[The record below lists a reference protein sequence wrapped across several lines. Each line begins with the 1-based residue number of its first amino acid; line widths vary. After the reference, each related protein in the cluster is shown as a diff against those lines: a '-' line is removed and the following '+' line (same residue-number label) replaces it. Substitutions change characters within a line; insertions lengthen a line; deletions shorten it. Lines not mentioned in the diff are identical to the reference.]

1 MLDFLKFGKKMPQWL
16 AAEARDS
23 SRSAQ
28 KAVDRT
34 MKALKKLMLSE
45 EQGKRFFEVELK
57 YQREKKT
64 IREMYFHLPDVRHEE
79 LLKLS
84 EIRLQEMYGF
94 LDANQYALY
103 RVESI

>member
-1 MLDFLKFGKKMPQWL
+1 MPQWL

-64 IREMYFHLPDVRHEE
+64 IREMYFHLQDVRHEE

-84 EIRLQEMYGF
+84 EIRLQEMHGF